1 MYYFFLFLFLTLIIG
16 TSFCTNCRRIP
27 SFSEKHIST
36 GSTLG
41 SLSYQGDLEMR
52 FLDEEIDL
60 METCEENENEQE
72 EYGDDEAKMHHNL
85 QIQNNNKAEEI

>member
-1 MYYFFLFLFLTLIIG
+1 MINKNSIQQKG
-16 TSFCTNCRRIP
+16 TSFCANCRKIP

-52 FLDEEIDL
+52 LLDEEIDL
-60 METCEENENEQE
+60 MEPCEENENERE
-72 EYGDDEAKMHHNL
+72 EGEHENYDSQK
-85 QIQNNNKAEEI
+85 I